1 MGAKVAVQVDADRHL
16 FVEGIVYEAVHSP
29 PQFLVKY
36 LLEQPEAAAAASTL
50 QQQQQAWLK
59 RPQVRLL
66 LPPWWEEINH
76 PNFSPALTSTPGK
89 TSSVKATYHHFQ
101 TVDNL
106 KYFLDSC
113 NAEMTK
119 KTTGRSNLILH
130 RKWIIMYDE

>member
-16 FVEGIVYEAVHSP
+16 FVEGVVYEAAYSP

-36 LLEQPEAAAAASTL
+36 LLEQPEAAAAASPSS

-76 PNFSPALTSTPGK
+76 PNFSPALTSTPGTKAFISTPLITLENTTMYILLLCIK
-89 TSSVKATYHHFQ
+89 T
-101 TVDNL
+101 
-106 KYFLDSC
+106 
-113 NAEMTK
+113 
-119 KTTGRSNLILH
+119 
-130 RKWIIMYDE
+130 

>member
-16 FVEGIVYEAVHSP
+16 FVEGVVYEAAYSP

-36 LLEQPEAAAAASTL
+36 LLEQPEAAAAAAAASSSSSPSS

-76 PNFSPALTSTPGK
+76 PNFSPALTSTPG
-89 TSSVKATYHHFQ
+89 TNYHYHIQSLVILTY
-101 TVDNL
+101 
-106 KYFLDSC
+106 
-113 NAEMTK
+113 
-119 KTTGRSNLILH
+119 
-130 RKWIIMYDE
+130 